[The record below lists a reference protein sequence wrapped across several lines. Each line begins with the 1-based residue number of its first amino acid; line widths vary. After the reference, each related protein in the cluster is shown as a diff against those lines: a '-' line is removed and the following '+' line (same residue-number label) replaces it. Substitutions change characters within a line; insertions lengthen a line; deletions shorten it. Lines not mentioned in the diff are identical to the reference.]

1 MKLNRL
7 VTNGNDIEI
16 KGLTADSR
24 EVKKGFLFGSLSGNY
39 IADAVARGAAAV
51 IVATDDNTGDIPA
64 DVEIIRSPDVAYTYA
79 KAVAAFYNNAWPA
92 HLSAVTGTN
101 GKTSIADFIRQVLT
115 AMGYKAASIGT
126 LGLIKGNAAP
136 IPSPNTTPNCVSI
149 HRELKEL
156 VDEGFSYAVLE
167 ASSHGLHQGRLAA
180 LSFDVAGFTNL
191 TRDHLDYHKTFENYL
206 QAKLILFRHNL
217 KEGGTAVL
225 NADIEAFGRIGA
237 VCEQRG
243 QKIISYGRC
252 GQDIRLLNATPLA
265 HGQRLEIEYFGRP
278 QTIEIPLVGEFQAMN
293 VLCALGML
301 AAITGLPDEVIH
313 YIGNIK
319 GAKGRLEL
327 VAHTANGA
335 AIYIDF
341 AHTPDG
347 LENVLKA
354 LRPHTSGRLHVVF
367 GCGGN
372 RDKGKR
378 PLMGKIAH
386 DLADVVY
393 VTDDNPR
400 FEEAED
406 IRNEIMPACPGAYN
420 ISDRAKAIKMAVAGL
435 MPGDVLV
442 VAGKGHETGQYVK
455 GEIHHFSDHEEVMKN
470 I

>member
-1 MKLNRL
+1 MKLSKL
-7 VTNGNDIEI
+7 VNTAQDAEI
-16 KGLTADSR
+16 KGVTADSR
-24 EVKKGFLFGSLSGNY
+24 EVKPGFLFGAVNGDY
-39 IADAVARGAAAV
+39 VADAAAKGAAAV
-51 IVATDDNTGDIPA
+51 IVAQDYAGNIPDNVI
-64 DVEIIRSPDVAYTYA
+64 VIRSSNPAYAYA
-79 KAVAAFYNNAWPA
+79 KAVSAFFGNAMPS
-92 HLSAVTGTN
+92 HLAAVTGTN
-101 GKTSIADFIRQVLT
+101 GKTSIADFVRQVLT
-115 AMGYKAASIGT
+115 MMGYKAASIGT
-126 LGLIKGNAAP
+126 LGLIKGNDAP

-156 VDEGFSYAVLE
+156 AGEDFAYTIME

-180 LSFDVAGFTNL
+180 LSFEVAGFTNL
-191 TRDHLDYHKTFENYL
+191 TRDHLDYHKTFEDYFN
-206 QAKLILFRHNL
+206 AKMILFRHNL

-225 NADIEAFGRIGA
+225 NADIEAFGRIVA

-243 QKIISYGRC
+243 QKIISYGFN
-252 GQDIRLLNATPLA
+252 GQDIKLLQSTPLP

-278 QTIEIPLVGEFQAMN
+278 KTIDIPLVGEFQAMN
-293 VLCALGML
+293 VLCALGIL
-301 AAITGLPDEVIH
+301 AALTGLPDEVIH
-313 YIGNIK
+313 YIGDIK

-335 AIYIDF
+335 AVYIDY

-347 LENVLKA
+347 LKNVLKA
-354 LRPHTSGRLHVVF
+354 LRPHTAGRLQVVF

-378 PLMGKIAH
+378 PLMGRIAH

-420 ISDRAKAIKMAVAGL
+420 IADRAKAIKMAMDNL
-435 MPGDVLV
+435 LPGDVLV
-442 VAGKGHETGQYVK
+442 LAGKGHETGQYVK
-455 GEIHHFSDHEEVMKN
+455 GEIHHFSDHEEVLKN